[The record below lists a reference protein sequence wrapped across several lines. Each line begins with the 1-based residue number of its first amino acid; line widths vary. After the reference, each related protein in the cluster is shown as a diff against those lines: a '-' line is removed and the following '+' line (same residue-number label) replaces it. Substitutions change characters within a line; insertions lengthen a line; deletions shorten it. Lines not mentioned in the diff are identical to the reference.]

1 MVDASSSVHI
11 TRVPQLPFPAFH
23 RPPMTVYSCPACGER
38 HAANV
43 WWTTR
48 REFLQLPDADR
59 RLDQKCPRT
68 GELVEAELCWD
79 ESAA

>member
-1 MVDASSSVHI
+1 
-11 TRVPQLPFPAFH
+11 
-23 RPPMTVYSCPACGER
+23 MTVYSCPACGER

-48 REFLQLPDADR
+48 REFVALGDEDR

-68 GELVEAELCWD
+68 GELVLAELRWD
-79 ESAA
+79 EAAGPTAAVTG

>member
-1 MVDASSSVHI
+1 MFSGSLFA
-11 TRVPQLPFPAFH
+11 
-23 RPPMTVYSCPACGER
+23 PPRMTVYSCPACGER

-43 WWTTR
+43 WWTTH
-48 REFLQLPDADR
+48 REFEELGEEGR

-68 GELVEAELCWD
+68 GELVEADLRWE

>member
-1 MVDASSSVHI
+1 
-11 TRVPQLPFPAFH
+11 
-23 RPPMTVYSCPACGER
+23 MTVFSCPACGER

-48 REFLQLPDADR
+48 REFQQLADEDR

-68 GELVEAELCWD
+68 GELVLAELAWD
-79 ESAA
+79 EAAA

>member
-1 MVDASSSVHI
+1 
-11 TRVPQLPFPAFH
+11 
-23 RPPMTVYSCPACGER
+23 MTVYSCPACGER

-48 REFLQLPDADR
+48 REFQGLGGEER

-68 GELVEAELCWD
+68 GELVEADLRWE
-79 ESAA
+79 EAGA